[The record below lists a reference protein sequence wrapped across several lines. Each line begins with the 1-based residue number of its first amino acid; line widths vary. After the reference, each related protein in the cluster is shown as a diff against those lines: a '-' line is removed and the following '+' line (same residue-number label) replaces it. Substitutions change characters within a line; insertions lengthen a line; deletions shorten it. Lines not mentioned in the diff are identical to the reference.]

1 MILPTITVI
10 TPSYNQGN
18 FIRQTVESVLSQG
31 YPLLEYIVMDGG
43 STDDTLTV
51 LEPYRQR
58 LTLISEPDRGQ
69 TDAIN
74 KGLHR
79 ATGEIVCWLNSDDF
93 FLPNALLTVGRY
105 FAEHSDVNW
114 LTADCLIVG
123 ESGQLIQQPIR
134 QYKKLLRALSHHAYL
149 GLTNAVCQP
158 ATFWRRTVHERIGY
172 LDESLHFT
180 MDYDFWLR
188 LAQESR
194 PAILTQ
200 PMSAFRIHG
209 LSKGGQQYIGQFR
222 EDEQTMYRHTRSATI
237 RWMHQRHNQLIVS
250 LYKLLK

>member
-1 MILPTITVI
+1 MRLPTITVI
-10 TPSYNQGN
+10 TPSYNQGQ
-18 FIRQTVESVLSQG
+18 FIGQTVESVLSQN
-31 YPLLEYIVMDGG
+31 YPGLEYIVMDGG

-51 LEPYRQR
+51 LKPYTSR

-79 ATGEIVCWLNSDDF
+79 ATGDIVCWLNSDDY

-105 FAEHSDVNW
+105 FAAHPDINW
-114 LTADCLIVG
+114 LTADCLIVD

-134 QYKKLLRALSHHAYL
+134 QYKKLLRNLSNHAYL

-158 ATFWRRTVHERIGY
+158 ATFWRRSVHERVGY
-172 LDESLHFT
+172 LNESLHFT

-188 LAQESR
+188 LAQESP
-194 PAILTQ
+194 PAVLREPT
-200 PMSAFRIHG
+200 SAFRIHG
-209 LSKGGQQYIGQFR
+209 QSKGGQQYVEQFR
-222 EDEQTMYRHTRSATI
+222 EDEQTMRQYARSGAI
-237 RWMHQRHNQLIVS
+237 RWLHQRHNQLIVS